1 MSKERSMTVTL
12 RHRAALGIAAALAFI
27 AISVPVA
34 AQDRL
39 SVVSVN
45 YPLHYLTSRIG
56 GDLIEAS
63 MPFPAD
69 IDPAFWQP
77 TAEEVARIQQAD
89 LILRNG
95 AGYAKWARLA
105 ALPRRKMVDTSASFR
120 DRFIA
125 TPSRVTHQHGP
136 EGEHA
141 HGAVAFTTWLDPT
154 QALAQADAIRRALVR
169 RLPAQQAAIDANFS
183 RVKSDLAELD
193 TLFEGAFASA
203 VGGPLL
209 ASHPIYQY
217 LGRRYGLEI
226 LSFLWE
232 PDEAPPED
240 DWSSLQ
246 RVAKSRGIRFMLWE
260 GEPEAETR
268 RRLRA
273 LGIRVVVFEPAM
285 NAPANGDFLS
295 VMQRNAENVRRGL
308 KQPDQERR

>member
-136 EGEHA
+136 EGAHA
-141 HGAVAFTTWLDPT
+141 HGDVAFTTWLDPT

-169 RLPAQQAAIDANFS
+169 RLPAQKEAIEANFAH
-183 RVKSDLAELD
+183 VKSDLAELD
-193 TLFEGAFASA
+193 TLFERAFARA
-203 VGGPLL
+203 AGAPLL

-240 DWSSLQ
+240 DWSALQ

-260 GEPEAETR
+260 GEPTAKTR
-268 RRLRA
+268 RRLAA
-273 LGIRVVVFEPAM
+273 LRISVIIVAPAM
-285 NAPANGDFLS
+285 NAPASDDFLS
-295 VMQRNAENVRRGL
+295 VMHSNAENVRRAGISS
-308 KQPDQERR
+308 D

>member
-1 MSKERSMTVTL
+1 MSKERSMAVTL
-12 RHRAALGIAAALAFI
+12 RHRAAISLAAAITFI
-27 AISVPVA
+27 AISVPVT

-45 YPLHYLTSRIG
+45 YPLHYLAGRIG
-56 GDLIEAS
+56 GDLIDAS

-77 TAEEVARIQQAD
+77 SADQVAQIQQAD

-105 ALPRRKMVDTSASFR
+105 ALSRRKMVDTSASFR

-136 EGEHA
+136 EGAHA
-141 HGAVAFTTWLDPT
+141 HGDVAFTTWLDPT

-169 RLPAQQAAIDANFS
+169 RLPTQKEAIDANFA

-193 TLFEGAFASA
+193 KLFEGAFARA
-203 VGGPLL
+203 AGAPLF

-226 LSFLWE
+226 RSFLWE
-232 PDEAPPED
+232 PDEAPPGD
-240 DWSSLQ
+240 DWSALQ

-260 GEPEAETR
+260 GEPAAITR
-268 RRLRA
+268 RRLAA
-273 LGIRVVVFEPAM
+273 LGISVIVVAPAM
-285 NAPANGDFLS
+285 NAPARGDFLS
-295 VMQRNAENVRRGL
+295 VMQGNAENVRRAGISS
-308 KQPDQERR
+308 D